1 MTFVLTGK
9 LGVPSPGFPMQP
21 VPLQKVAFPVAPKEA
36 DWLGCTLWQYA
47 AVVYLDAR
55 ALAVSSSQLKPY
67 LAFPKKNSV
76 LAACRTIVPRG
87 LEGTEEFSERP
98 TKSEPAIKRRVKN
111 P

>member
-47 AVVYLDAR
+47 AVVYQDAG

-76 LAACRTIVPRG
+76 LSARKTIVPCG
-87 LEGTEEFSERP
+87 LEGEEEPSERP
-98 TKSEPAIKRRVKN
+98 AKSEPATRRRVKN